1 MSASQSRLVQNNI
14 NNIFIPNILDPLIKN
29 IIIESEQPLILCLDQ
44 EDLFVLVHS
53 YDDLSL

>member
-14 NNIFIPNILDPLIKN
+14 NNIFIPNILDPLKKN